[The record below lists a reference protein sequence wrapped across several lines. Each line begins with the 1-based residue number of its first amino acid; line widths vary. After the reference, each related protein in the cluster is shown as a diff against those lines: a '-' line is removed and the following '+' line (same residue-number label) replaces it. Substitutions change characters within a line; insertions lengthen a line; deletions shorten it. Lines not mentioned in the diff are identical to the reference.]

1 MLVDDEHLALGD
13 DVVLVTQEQFPGLD
27 GVVEVADQG
36 GVGRLIQV
44 VDAEEVLDLGDA
56 RVQDAD
62 DLLLLVDVVVLVAG
76 ELQHQLGELT
86 VPAGHVAFGRAGDDK
101 RYGPHR

>member
-1 MLVDDEHLALGD
+1 MQTLVVTAARQDTAGVLVDDEHLALGD
-13 DVVLVTQEQFPGLD
+13 DVVLVTQEQFLGLD

-56 RVQDAD
+56 RVQDA
-62 DLLLLVDVVVLVAG
+62 
-76 ELQHQLGELT
+76 T
-86 VPAGHVAFGRAGDDK
+86 TFFFSSTS
-101 RYGPHR
+101 